1 VNLETLKEFYPDA
14 VLPLDFIIRTIVG
27 MEPEAVEKRFAS
39 FAQKFA
45 DNSRQTHF
53 LRLLKNHIRRYGTI
67 NMEKLYEPPF
77 TSIDSNGLDG
87 VFEDDRQINELV
99 RIIETFQPQT
109 GAQA

>member
-53 LRLLKNHIRRYGTI
+53 CACLRTISADTAPSIWKNSMNRLLPASTVTAWMVSLKMTARSTN
-67 NMEKLYEPPF
+67 
-77 TSIDSNGLDG
+77 
-87 VFEDDRQINELV
+87 
-99 RIIETFQPQT
+99 
-109 GAQA
+109 